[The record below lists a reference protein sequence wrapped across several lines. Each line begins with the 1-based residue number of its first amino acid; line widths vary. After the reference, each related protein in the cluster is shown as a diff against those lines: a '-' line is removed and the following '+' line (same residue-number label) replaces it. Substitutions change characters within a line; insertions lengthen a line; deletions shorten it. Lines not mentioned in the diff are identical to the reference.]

1 MNELQNI
8 DAEHES
14 AVAQRTTEL
23 EKEFSY
29 DGYQVVR
36 KELFAHL
43 RDPAITIRK
52 DSVTFNTACIN
63 GMEDVVYIHMMFN
76 KELKRIVV
84 EGCDENDKD
93 ALRWCVAKPDKRKSR
108 KMMGRPFSELIYREM
123 GWEEGCRYKILG
135 YRIQFEGKTLY
146 VFDLNVPEVFLEK
159 KRKKKTDDDIKA
171 SEPATVQAEE
181 QPEVNTRKGYYPDD
195 IANTFGV
202 SVEQHRE
209 ETAFHHMDGYVSVGM
224 LTGSQRRTGE
234 IQEQR
239 SLVMSDTGV

>member
-14 AVAQRTTEL
+14 AVAQRTAEL
-23 EKEFSY
+23 ENEFSY

-84 EGCDENDKD
+84 QGCDENDKD

-108 KMMGRPFSELIYREM
+108 KMMDGPFLSWSNGRW
-123 GWEEGCRYKILG
+123 GWEEAGGIRFRGNRFRL
-135 YRIQFEGKTLY
+135 EGKRFIGLAWMERR
-146 VFDLNVPEVFLEK
+146 VSLRK
-159 KRKKKTDDDIKA
+159 RGKRK
-171 SEPATVQAEE
+171 
-181 QPEVNTRKGYYPDD
+181 
-195 IANTFGV
+195 
-202 SVEQHRE
+202 
-209 ETAFHHMDGYVSVGM
+209 
-224 LTGSQRRTGE
+224 RTK
-234 IQEQR
+234 
-239 SLVMSDTGV
+239 

>member
-14 AVAQRTTEL
+14 AVAQRTAEL

-159 KRKKKTDDDIKA
+159 KRKQKTDSVKT
-171 SEPATVQAEE
+171 SESALVQAEE
-181 QPEVNTRKGYYPDD
+181 QPKANTRKGYYPDD

-202 SVEQHRE
+202 SVEQHKE

>member
-14 AVAQRTTEL
+14 AVAQRTAEL

-52 DSVTFNTACIN
+52 DSVAFNTACIN

-159 KRKKKTDDDIKA
+159 KRKQKTDSVKT
-171 SEPATVQAEE
+171 SESALVQAEE
-181 QPEVNTRKGYYPDD
+181 QPKANTRKGYYPDD

-202 SVEQHRE
+202 SVEQHKE

>member
-14 AVAQRTTEL
+14 AVAQRTAEL

-159 KRKKKTDDDIKA
+159 KRKQKTDSVKT
-171 SEPATVQAEE
+171 SESAPVQAEE
-181 QPEVNTRKGYYPDD
+181 QPKANTRKGYYPDD

-202 SVEQHRE
+202 SVEQHKE

>member
-14 AVAQRTTEL
+14 AVARRAAEL
-23 EKEFSY
+23 ENEFSY

-108 KMMGRPFSELIYREM
+108 KMMGRPFSKLIYREM
-123 GWEEGCRYKILG
+123 GWEEGCR
-135 YRIQFEGKTLY
+135 TLY

-209 ETAFHHMDGYVSVGM
+209 ETAFHHMDGYVSVGV
-224 LTGSQRRTGE
+224 LTGSPDRRGEAQGQRPFAVPDAG
-234 IQEQR
+234 
-239 SLVMSDTGV
+239 D

>member
-159 KRKKKTDDDIKA
+159 KRKQKTDSVKT
-171 SEPATVQAEE
+171 SESAPVQAEE
-181 QPEVNTRKGYYPDD
+181 QPKANTRKGYYPDD

-202 SVEQHRE
+202 SVEQHKE